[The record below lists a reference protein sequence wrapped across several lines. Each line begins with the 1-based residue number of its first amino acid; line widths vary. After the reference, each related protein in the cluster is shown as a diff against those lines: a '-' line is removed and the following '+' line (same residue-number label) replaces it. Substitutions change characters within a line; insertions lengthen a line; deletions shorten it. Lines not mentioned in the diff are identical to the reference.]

1 MAEQAEES
9 KLANTRIK
17 QLEAE
22 LEKQTSAQKEQDKA
36 QENLTRLVEK

>member
-17 QLEAE
+17 QLEAA
-22 LEKQTSAQKEQDKA
+22 LEKQTSAQKDHDKA
-36 QENLTRLVEK
+36 KENLTRLVEK